1 MADLFK
7 QVQDYIE
14 AHRSEML
21 AMWKDFV
28 DTPSQARDR
37 EAAMKMADKLV
48 ALFQDMGLRVVE
60 HDVGPINSRILEAYW
75 GEDRPGAPIMFGG
88 HYDTVNCSYVENAK
102 PGDENE
108 FDGTPHFRVDSQ
120 GNAHGLG
127 CLDMKGGIVVAIW
140 AVKALQSIGWAE
152 RPIKFLLAGD
162 EDKGHFGAESPAM
175 LTELAKGALCCFNME
190 TGRINID
197 ICIGRKGG
205 GEGEMTV
212 TGVPAHAGNDFASG
226 RNAVLE
232 MAYKEI
238 VLSKLTNLEIGT
250 TVTPTVIKGGTV
262 PNGIPE
268 NCHIYFDVRY
278 RRFDEAERVKKA
290 LAEIANTT
298 YIDGT
303 KTEYLYKEYQLPFD
317 ETPAG
322 LALADYVAQVS
333 REQGLGEMGQINLGG
348 SSDACYFTM
357 AGVPTICS
365 MGVQG
370 QFNHSDKE
378 YAEVESL
385 YRRAKLMACAVL
397 DIEKYVNL

>member
-75 GEDRPGAPIMFGG
+75 GEDRPGTPIMFGG

-190 TGRINID
+190 T
-197 ICIGRKGG
+197 
-205 GEGEMTV
+205 
-212 TGVPAHAGNDFASG
+212 
-226 RNAVLE
+226 
-232 MAYKEI
+232 
-238 VLSKLTNLEIGT
+238 GT